1 VVVTYVD
8 AGEGKLRATEINVRL
23 IEKQ

>member
-23 IEKQ
+23 ITK